1 MDVNY
6 LMKKLTH
13 PNGILARNMILILKN
28 TKDTTI
34 WHVARAA
41 CHSSPAMAKIGYVC
55 FEFKGIFQLR
65 IRGLMVKASDSNS
78 YP

>member
-41 CHSSPAMAKIGYVC
+41 CHSSPAMANIGCVC
-55 FEFKGIFQLR
+55 FEFKGEIQLR
-65 IRGLMVKASDSNS
+65 SRGLVGKASDS
-78 YP
+78 YFYA